1 MSIQKTKK
9 SDFFQSFLETIE
21 EQSKPLFLVA
31 ALCGLLIASFFA
43 HKMWVTYREKSTQYD
58 FSPLIEEYEAMIQA
72 KDPEWELLLEKFEKQ
87 YEKHSSS
94 SLLAYYLGYKVQI
107 LLHQHKHEQALAILE
122 KMIRDLT
129 TSPILP
135 LYQTEQALIQLDMPN
150 DDIRNRGLQSL
161 KTLASDQTNIY
172 RDTAQFYLGRYYW
185 AIDDIESAQNIWQQL
200 IDEQHDEKMAPSP
213 WVQFIQ
219 DKLNLLE

>member
-1 MSIQKTKK
+1 
-9 SDFFQSFLETIE
+9 
-21 EQSKPLFLVA
+21 
-31 ALCGLLIASFFA
+31 
-43 HKMWVTYREKSTQYD
+43 
-58 FSPLIEEYEAMIQA
+58 
-72 KDPEWELLLEKFEKQ
+72 
-87 YEKHSSS
+87 
-94 SLLAYYLGYKVQI
+94 
-107 LLHQHKHEQALAILE
+107 
-122 KMIRDLT
+122 MIRDLT